1 MAFAIPV
8 WKRLLISSFILLLDN
23 SSSKD
28 VKSKNI
34 SKSLKLSESSILL
47 LFESCISTIFV
58 AYWGVVVTTFVPH
71 LNVLPFVGNSQFIKN
86 KKNEK

>member
-47 LFESCISTIFV
+47 LFESYISTIFV
-58 AYWGVVVTTFVPH
+58 AYWGVVVTVFVPH
-71 LNVLPFVGNSQFIKN
+71 
-86 KKNEK
+86 